1 MTIKIFQVGIGKQN
15 FPSKLLQLR
24 TLAMFSRWRRMTLSL
39 SLFFSSTFNNVNLA
53 DVMLLSSGSGIMLKD
68 ELEDYVAEPW
78 IQ

>member
-1 MTIKIFQVGIGKQN
+1 
-15 FPSKLLQLR
+15 
-24 TLAMFSRWRRMTLSL
+24 MFSRWRRMTLSL